1 MGYPKTGTSMMMN
14 YFNWNDELKM
24 ISGEDREQGERENLG
39 EFYIHHED
47 DMDLFF
53 C

>member
-1 MGYPKTGTSMMMN
+1 
-14 YFNWNDELKM
+14 M

-53 C
+53 CQIEEEYLCERTLYSS